1 MFLPVKAMM
10 NSGKRLRFKIFF
22 FRPEY
27 SIHDPLHCLDI
38 TTQPNE
44 PDQLLKEVKF
54 PRFSEK
60 NPD

>member
-1 MFLPVKAMM
+1 MM

-44 PDQLLKEVKF
+44 PESF
-54 PRFSEK
+54 PPFYLYK
-60 NPD
+60 MTANDIKT